1 MPDADTV
8 GPVENVVRYLPVTP
22 RDRAWG
28 LYVTGA
34 GKRVAL
40 PHSNYY
46 RDDSSRYTWRK
57 GRTLPEYGMV
67 YVASGQGVFVSRQ
80 TGKQQVSAGDLLLLF
95 PDVWHNYRPHPNTGW
110 VEYWILFNGAQLER
124 MVEHGL
130 IGPSSAVLR
139 LGATDLFEQ
148 LFRDF
153 LRAVEAQSVLSS
165 HVLSALAS
173 QILANALSRAGLQR
187 ADAGERASEIEQA
200 KLFIEE
206 HLRDAVDMQELA
218 ESLNMSYRNFRRVF
232 KQKTGMAPQQYHMQL
247 RINRAKEL
255 LEDQDNRVN
264 EVALRVGFGDQFYFS
279 RMFRKYAGLSPSQWR
294 DTRGRMAF

>member
-1 MPDADTV
+1 MPCSDT
-8 GPVENVVRYLPVTP
+8 GGSVENVVRYLPVTP

-34 GKRVAL
+34 GKRVAP

-46 RDDSSRYTWRK
+46 KDESSRYTWRK

-67 YVASGQGVFVSRQ
+67 YVASGQGVFMSRQ

-110 VEYWILFNGAQLER
+110 VEYWFLFNGAQLER

-153 LRAVEAQSVLSS
+153 LRAVETQPALSS
-165 HVLSALAS
+165 HTLSALAS
-173 QILANALSRAGLQR
+173 QILANALSRAGMQGSE
-187 ADAGERASEIEQA
+187 ASARASEIEKA

-206 HLRDAVDMQELA
+206 RIREAVDMQALA

-232 KQKTGMAPQQYHMQL
+232 RQKTGMAPQQYHIAA
-247 RINRAKEL
+247 RIRSHTAT
-255 LEDQDNRVN
+255 
-264 EVALRVGFGDQFYFS
+264 FS
-279 RMFRKYAGLSPSQWR
+279 
-294 DTRGRMAF
+294 GRRPVWHRSSIICS